1 MRNKI
6 THIPNTE
13 KFMDNVMLK
22 YPDIAENILK
32 KLDDKTLKNC
42 IKVSKMWGTF
52 FATQRFA
59 WIRRIKNH
67 ALLHWQ
73 EKILDW

>member
-1 MRNKI
+1 
-6 THIPNTE
+6 
-13 KFMDNVMLK
+13 MDNVMLR
-22 YPDIAENILK
+22 YPDIAENIFK

-59 WIRRIKNH
+59 WIRRIENH
-67 ALLHWQ
+67 ASSHWQ
-73 EKILDW
+73 EKIFDH